1 MTVKEIANIIPD
13 TLIWDDFDEA
23 IICLCKR
30 DKSGKITYYNNDGE
44 ITLELEENNIEEE
57 NEETNI
63 DYWGRETF
71 NVVLYDTDKVIQTL
85 IDKDGMEEEEAIEY
99 FHYNI
104 EGGYIGPNT
113 PIAIRLKTNE

>member
-23 IICLCKR
+23 IICLCKK

-44 ITLELEENNIEEE
+44 ITLELEETNIE
-57 NEETNI
+57 EETNI
-63 DYWGRETF
+63 DCWGRETF
-71 NVVLYDTDKVIQTL
+71 NVILYNTDKIIQIL
-85 IDKDGMEEEEAIEY
+85 INKNGMEEDDAIEY
-99 FHYNI
+99 FHFNI